1 MRSGKGTWNIQKGEG
16 QCKERQVRRHRFLNR
31 GSLDQV
37 IWDWTPSPTVFVRRV
52 QALGTG
58 ACRLCDGATVTSL
71 RLHKGSDG
79 VYRYVCTRCLC
90 CRDGGGAS
98 CVRHDSKRA
107 GE

>member
-1 MRSGKGTWNIQKGEG
+1 
-16 QCKERQVRRHRFLNR
+16 VRRHRFLNR

-58 ACRLCDGATVTSL
+58 ACRLCDGATV
-71 RLHKGSDG
+71 RRCDG
-79 VYRYVCTRCLC
+79 DQPAVAQGQRRYVQVCMYRYVLAVSAVVTA
-90 CRDGGGAS
+90 GGAS